1 MATKDTKIS
10 IAEAITPAQLEPS
23 ADVTAWHMRVI
34 AERHKA
40 ADKGRFASQADVKA
54 VIRKFIP
61 DG

>member
-1 MATKDTKIS
+1 MVTKDTKIS
-10 IAEAITPAQLEPS
+10 IADAITPAQLEPS
-23 ADVTAWHMRVI
+23 ADVTAWQMRVL

-40 ADKGRFASQADVKA
+40 ADNGRFASQRDVKA